1 MRKDSLLP
9 GFAVLKIIF
18 FFLQNDLGVSV
29 SFPVPKQATG
39 ARLYYVSTEF
49 QTVSVSKVR
58 TNLKEFSQGTSV
70 KGSPSIIHIHFLTAL
85 QGKGC
90 VQRTCTHTHTCTS
103 IKASCLVQ
111 TSPVT
116 QVVQPPA
123 GYPTH
128 MLIRLRRL
136 SAVCRRGLSS
146 RTLEGR
152 F

>member
-1 MRKDSLLP
+1 M
-9 GFAVLKIIF
+9 
-18 FFLQNDLGVSV
+18 

-90 VQRTCTHTHTCTS
+90 VQRTCTHTHMHEHQGILPCPDITS
-103 IKASCLVQ
+103 DTSGPASSRVPYAHAHPPKKAFSCL
-111 TSPVT
+111 
-116 QVVQPPA
+116 
-123 GYPTH
+123 
-128 MLIRLRRL
+128 
-136 SAVCRRGLSS
+136 
-146 RTLEGR
+146 
-152 F
+152 